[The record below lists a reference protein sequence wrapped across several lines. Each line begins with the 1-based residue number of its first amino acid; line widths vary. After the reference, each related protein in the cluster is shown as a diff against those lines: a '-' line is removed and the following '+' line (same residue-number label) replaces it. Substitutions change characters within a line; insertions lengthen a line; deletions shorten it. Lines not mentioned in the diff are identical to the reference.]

1 MPSREVEETSIHP
14 PIEEATADRI
24 RARTASRTPAGKAIL
39 FDGFVSRRL
48 ELLAQEEARFAALRE
63 KEELRIAAL
72 RDKAYALEE
81 EAQQKK
87 AATLTEA
94 RLEAERIIK
103 AAEEQAAKMLSASEA
118 QASSMRALAL
128 PPPPRPGGGE
138 IFADVF
144 KQLATVGLEK
154 GFGYLT
160 RAIELNPEAAGE
172 VSRTAARV
180 VQSFTGELEDAGPA
194 HAAPAT
200 PPASPPP
207 PPPTYSAPPP
217 EPAHAA
223 PIVVTMEEFNRAAK
237 SVPLEVQKEL
247 CERFHIT
254 DLADISTEFMAAVVL
269 AYREEQARHGG

>member
-39 FDGFVSRRL
+39 FEGFVSRRL

-81 EAQQKK
+81 EAQLKK
-87 AATLTEA
+87 AAMLTEA
-94 RLEAERIIK
+94 RVEAERIIK
-103 AAEEQAAKMLSASEA
+103 AAEEQAAKMLNASES

-180 VQSFTGELEDAGPA
+180 VQSFTGEPEEAGPA
-194 HAAPAT
+194 PAAVPPPPPP

-207 PPPTYSAPPP
+207 PRDPHP
-217 EPAHAA
+217 EPSRAAHV
-223 PIVVTMEEFNRAAK
+223 VVTMEEFNRAATSISK
-237 SVPLEVQKEL
+237 ETQREL

-254 DLADISTEFMAAVVL
+254 DMADISTEFMAAVVL
-269 AYREEQARHGG
+269 AYREAQAHHGG